1 MEQGQ
6 GQRQGQVQGQGQ
18 GRLAIGKGKG
28 TQGQQ
33 QGLLTLGVLLLLL
46 VPAQTK
52 GYSQQELLT
61 WLQRSNFGYQVLQ
74 QAHNETVLSPSI
86 DKSDVLCVAQVRLL
100 LQAAETKSLP
110 ALKLL
115 DAWGKFPHGLLY
127 GHFSDMGNYD
137 ACLKLPEQ
145 MQQRS
150 ITQSKYCLAHIQF
163 ESLLPQAMET
173 LSVQIGTCIPATC
186 RATLLNRWLGEYLKE
201 LFEDAEAMPQT
212 AMVVEENC
220 SLEQSEPLT
229 GLDWFAIAL
238 LVIIVLVVLLGTMCD
253 YTQALNNKLLLAFSL
268 RQNLRSLMQTT
279 SRAAGSHVI
288 PCLHGIRCLTI
299 IWIIYGHDNMFML
312 LSPNVNNY
320 EVVAWAQTPYS
331 MILQSGTTSVDTF
344 FLLSGTLLVMATL
357 RELERQ
363 SGKLNIP
370 LMYLHRIVRL
380 TPVLAV
386 AVLFFMTLFPRL
398 DNGPLWQQ
406 FTSSS
411 QLCSDTWWATILYVQ
426 NYAAAGRMCLGHS
439 WYLAVDMQL
448 FLLSPL
454 LLWPLW
460 RWRRRAAGSILLL
473 IVLLFACVFCIVMFN
488 DLKVFNRNGNLG
500 EDSPQMRMIYY
511 TTHARATPWLIG
523 LLFGYF
529 LHNEKGRRRQLPWW
543 LVLLLWLVSITLMCL
558 VIWIVYP
565 FTQPNAEAITPLAG
579 AFYICCSR
587 IVWSVGLCWL
597 IWACHSGL
605 GGVINTLLSWSF
617 WQPISKLSYC
627 LYIWHLLI
635 ETINT
640 ARIRTSQHFSNYDAI
655 LRFWSDFGITILV
668 AMFMFL
674 FVETPFVRLE
684 MQLLSSLRERQKST
698 AAPQAPNAATS
709 TVNLSVITAPSSVS
723 QQNLVEA

>member
-1 MEQGQ
+1 M
-6 GQRQGQVQGQGQ
+6 
-18 GRLAIGKGKG
+18 
-28 TQGQQ
+28 
-33 QGLLTLGVLLLLL
+33 LLLL
-46 VPAQTK
+46 VPNSGQAK

-74 QAHNETVLSPSI
+74 QAQNESLLSPQSA
-86 DKSDVLCVAQVRLL
+86 KSDALCVAQVRLL
-100 LQAAETKSLP
+100 LKAAETRALP
-110 ALKLL
+110 ALKGKCRVAIAVMSQAHQIHNTVL

-137 ACLKLPEQ
+137 ACLKVPQEQ
-145 MQQRS
+145 GDGSSMTRG
-150 ITQSKYCLAHIQF
+150 KYCLARIQF

-173 LSVQIGTCIPATC
+173 LNVQIGTCIPATC
-186 RATLLNRWLGEYLKE
+186 RATLLNRWLSEYLKE
-201 LFEDAEAMPQT
+201 LFGDADAMPQT
-212 AMVVEENC
+212 AMVVEQNC
-220 SLEQSEPLT
+220 SLDQRDPLS
-229 GLDWFAIAL
+229 GLDWFAIVILTFNLCSL
-238 LVIIVLVVLLGTMCD
+238 L
-253 YTQALNNKLLLAFSL
+253 AAFNNKLLLVFSL
-268 RQNLRSLMQTT
+268 RQNLRSLMKIT
-279 SRAAGSHVI
+279 SSTAVGSHVI

-312 LSPNVNNY
+312 LSPTVNNY

-331 MILQSGTTSVDTF
+331 MILQSGSISVDTF
-344 FLLSGTLLVMATL
+344 FLLSGMLLVMATL

-363 SGKLNIP
+363 SGKLNVP

-398 DNGPLWQQ
+398 DDGPVWNQ

-460 RWRRRAAGSILLL
+460 RWRRRAAVAIMLLV
-473 IVLLFACVFCIVMFN
+473 VLLFACVFCIIMIN
-488 DLKVFNRNGNLG
+488 ELQVFNRNGNLG
-500 EDSPQMRMIYY
+500 EDSPQMRLIYY

-529 LHNEKGRRRQLPWW
+529 LHNEKGRRRGMPWW
-543 LVLLLWLVSITLMCL
+543 LVLLLWLLSMTMLCL
-558 VIWIVYP
+558 VIWIIYP
-565 FTQPNAEAITPLAG
+565 FTQPTADEITPLAG

-587 IVWSVGLCWL
+587 IVWPVALCWL
-597 IWACHSGL
+597 IWACHNGL
-605 GGVINTLLSWSF
+605 GGVVNTLLSWSF

-627 LYIWHLLI
+627 LYIWHLLV
-635 ETINT
+635 ETLNT
-640 ARIRTSQHFSNYDAI
+640 ARMRTSQHFSNYDAI
-655 LRFWSDFGITILV
+655 LRFWSDFGITVLV

-674 FVETPFVRLE
+674 CIETPFVRLE
-684 MQLLSSLRERQKST
+684 MQLLATLRARQKPPT
-698 AAPQAPNAATS
+698 AATNTP
-709 TVNLSVITAPSSVS
+709 TVTLSVIATPPSVS